1 MDCCN
6 VRSGWLYVVE
16 MVLKVVA
23 YGFHNYWRSDQNRFD
38 FVITVTV
45 VVVET
50 LTFILPSSQSNNE
63 EWYQL
68 FLDLLIKIV
77 GNFIATCGIVMSLC
91 EFHLLEFN
99 DGLC

>member
-1 MDCCN
+1 MIAD
-6 VRSGWLYVVE
+6 LDYA
-16 MVLKVVA
+16 LLA
-23 YGFHNYWRSDQNRFD
+23 
-38 FVITVTV
+38 

-68 FLDLLIKIV
+68 FLELLITIV
-77 GNFIATCGIVMSLC
+77 GNFIATCGIVISLC

-99 DGLC
+99 DGSC